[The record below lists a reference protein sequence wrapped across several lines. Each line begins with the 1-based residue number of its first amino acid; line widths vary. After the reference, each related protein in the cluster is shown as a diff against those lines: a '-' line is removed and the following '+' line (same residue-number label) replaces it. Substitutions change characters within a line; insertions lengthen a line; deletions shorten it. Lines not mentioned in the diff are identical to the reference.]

1 MEKHPVRVNQ
11 PNPSRNG
18 TAQNPRVAR
27 AHFLRPP
34 ETAHPTM
41 IDLSKRLLA
50 YAVDTV
56 LTLLSLYCVGL
67 AVWSDPLAAVLAAY
81 FLLLLVIWQLFI
93 HQNPRAKH

>member
-27 AHFLRPP
+27 ADFLRPP